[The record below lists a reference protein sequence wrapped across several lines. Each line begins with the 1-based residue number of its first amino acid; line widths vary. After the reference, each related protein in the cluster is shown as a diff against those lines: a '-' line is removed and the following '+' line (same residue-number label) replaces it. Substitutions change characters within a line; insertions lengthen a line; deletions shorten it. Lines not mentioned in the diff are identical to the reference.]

1 VREQASVTSR
11 RLAPRIRRS
20 DHHTLV
26 EEFGVATSGGF
37 WVAAGDPIDDDD
49 TEEANRFEER
59 TWFIQCKR
67 ERHIGP
73 ARLQKVVEESRHSPV
88 ARHTA
93 LVSWRPVISPSK
105 LVTAFAQ

>member
-1 VREQASVTSR
+1 M
-11 RLAPRIRRS
+11 
-20 DHHTLV
+20 
-26 EEFGVATSGGF
+26 ATSGGF